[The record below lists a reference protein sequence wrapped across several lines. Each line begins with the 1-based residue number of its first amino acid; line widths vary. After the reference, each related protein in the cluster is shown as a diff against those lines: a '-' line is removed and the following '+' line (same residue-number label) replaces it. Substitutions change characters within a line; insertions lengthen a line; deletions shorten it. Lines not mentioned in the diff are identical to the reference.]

1 MSGAT
6 IAVTTPGG
14 EAKVKVPKGSASG
27 RKLRLRGE
35 GMPNPKGGPGD
46 LYAQIM
52 IMVPKRVSGRT
63 KELFEELARESH
75 FDPRRHR

>member
-1 MSGAT
+1 
-6 IAVTTPGG
+6 VN
-14 EAKVKVPKGSASG
+14 VPAGSSSG
-27 RKLRLRGE
+27 RKLRLKGK